1 MSPALAGG
9 FFTVEPLGKPWSLGG
24 LTLLEVLEIGPDW
37 PSTRVGVLVEI
48 RVFRVLT
55 RAGEDG
61 SGLKGKA

>member
-1 MSPALAGG
+1 M
-9 FFTVEPLGKPWSLGG
+9 EPLGKPWSLGG

-48 RVFRVLT
+48 RVFRMLT